1 MPRLCLIY
9 KSKSFIKYHAA
20 SLTQIYCNIII
31 LVYTKCKQVLKESC
45 MTQREFIDKLKNA
58 LSGKV
63 SAGTVQENVNYYEQY
78 FLSELRRGRSE
89 EDICASLGSPQ
100 LIAKSILEA
109 EKFQSGSTE
118 DTYSG
123 KVHEEKDYRSSTTR
137 WTDNVRS
144 FHIPGWLM
152 LLLAAGLFFT
162 VISVVLTIFSALA
175 PIIVPICIVLFIVH
189 IFKNNFG

>member
-1 MPRLCLIY
+1 M
-9 KSKSFIKYHAA
+9 
-20 SLTQIYCNIII
+20 
-31 LVYTKCKQVLKESC
+31 
-45 MTQREFIDKLKNA
+45 
-58 LSGKV
+58 
-63 SAGTVQENVNYYEQY
+63 
-78 FLSELRRGRSE
+78 SELRRGRTE

-123 KVHEEKDYRSSTTR
+123 KVHGEKDYRSSTTR